1 MTEERIDKLYETI
14 NSKYLTKDSIDRET
28 VNAITQ
34 RLGEIDRMYYDN
46 IIADKNKNPKFEH
59 TYFNSCF
66 VWKILNNDK
75 LDEAATK
82 PAIITLIGAAYIWGA
97 KFDKTPGEELFK
109 DGTYKCL
116 LNPTTTYDLP
126 STQPYTREEREINKR
141 KLGTERTSKTNSPV
155 DLAFWNDGN
164 LTKYIN
170 RFLAIT
176 DEEIIQKMKEYV
188 AKKE

>member
-75 LDEAATK
+75 LNEPATK
-82 PAIITLIGAAYIWGA
+82 PAIITLIGAAYSWGQM
-97 KFDKTPGEELFK
+97 FDKTPGDELFK
-109 DGTYKCL
+109 DGPYMSL

-126 STQPYTREEREINKR
+126 ST
-141 KLGTERTSKTNSPV
+141 TERQPERLGGERIIETC
-155 DLAFWNDGN
+155 FWNHGD
-164 LTKYIN
+164 LREKID

-176 DEEIIQKMKEYV
+176 DEEIITKMKEFI
-188 AKKE
+188 AKNGKK